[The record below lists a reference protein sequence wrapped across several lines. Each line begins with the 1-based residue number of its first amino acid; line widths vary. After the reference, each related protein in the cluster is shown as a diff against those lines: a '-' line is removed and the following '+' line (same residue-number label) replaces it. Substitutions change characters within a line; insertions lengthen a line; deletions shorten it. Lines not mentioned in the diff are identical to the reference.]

1 MANIKFSAFTTETD
15 DTQIDFLAGYQGT
28 TMKKIAPANLSGSY
42 PFLISSTS
50 LYSGSLAPSLVGTP
64 ASNTTLSQNNMALTT
79 GEKNTFIGATC
90 GFSTTVGEQ
99 NVSIGNNSL
108 RNGEEASKNIAIGS
122 GALQNLNP
130 PLTGSAFDTFNIAIG
145 FNAGND
151 ITEGTNNVIIG
162 GNAGD
167 VLTTGTRNTAMGHN
181 ALSAETTG
189 GYNTAIGL
197 NALQD
202 LVAGTNAY
210 NTAVGSQSLKDCT
223 TGEKNTAVGAQIA
236 DTLLTGSNNTFLGYN
251 AEPSSSSVDNE
262 ITLGDANVNS
272 LRIPGLQSGA
282 SDGDVLTFSS
292 GTGNITLQAGGG
304 GGGATSLN
312 GLSDVLIDGTS
323 AYFINIPAGL
333 TGNPINNLVIG
344 DNAGTSLTDGFGNV
358 LIGHDAGDAI
368 TTGDYIVA
376 IGVEAGSGHTSNS
389 RSVYIGYQAAK
400 LVSAAGSVVVGE
412 RALDALSGSWNNH
425 TVVGSQACTSTSS
438 NSGHVA
444 FGYQALN
451 SQTSGEKNTAIGFEC
466 LELLTTSDDNVALG
480 FEAGDKVTG
489 AQNTLI
495 GSSAGSSGTNDLT
508 SGDNNILIG
517 YQAAATSATVDNEI
531 TLGNSSIATLRCQVT
546 SITALS
552 DKRDKENIQASNYG
566 LNVVDKLKP
575 VTFNWN
581 TRDGAKV
588 GVKDLGFIAQ
598 DLQEVDNENL
608 KLVYDNNP
616 EKLEASYGRL
626 VPVLV
631 KAIQELKAEIE
642 LLKSKQ

>member
-42 PFLISSTS
+42 PFLISNTS
-50 LYSGSLAPSLVGTP
+50 LYSGSLASSLVGTP
-64 ASNTTLSQNNMALTT
+64 AGNTTLAQNNMAITT
-79 GEKNTFIGATC
+79 GIKNTLIGSKA
-90 GFSTTVGEQ
+90 GFSTTVGED
-99 NVSIGNNSL
+99 NVAVGHNALRNSL
-108 RNGEEASKNIAIGS
+108 ECGKNIALGS

-130 PLTGSAFDTFNIAIG
+130 PITGSAFDTHNIAIG

-151 ITEGTNNVIIG
+151 VTEGVNNIIIG

-167 VLTTGTRNTAMGHN
+167 VLTTGTRNTAVGHN

-189 GYNTAIGL
+189 GYNVAIGL

-210 NTAVGSQSLKDCT
+210 NTAVGTQSLKDCT

-236 DTLLTGSNNTFLGYN
+236 DTLLTGSNNTLLGYN
-251 AEPSSSSVDNE
+251 AEPSSSSVNNE

-272 LRIPGLQSGA
+272 LRIPGLQSSA

-304 GGGATSLN
+304 GGATSLN

-323 AYFINIPAGL
+323 NYFVNIPAGL
-333 TGNPINNLVIG
+333 IGNPINNLVIG
-344 DNAGTSLTDGFGNV
+344 DNAGNSLTEGFSNV
-358 LIGHDAGDAI
+358 IIGHDAGDSI
-368 TTGDYIVA
+368 TTADYNVCL
-376 IGVEAGSGHTSNS
+376 GVNAGSTHTTNNDA
-389 RSVYIGYQAAK
+389 VYVGYNAGFNLNAANT
-400 LVSAAGSVVVGE
+400 VVVGA
-412 RALDALSGSWNNH
+412 RALDALVGSWNSH
-425 TVVGSQACTSTSS
+425 CVVGEEACTATTS
-438 NSGHVA
+438 NNEHHA
-444 FGYQALN
+444 FGFQALRA
-451 SQTSGEKNTAIGFEC
+451 QTSGQRNSAFGAEVM
-466 LELLTTSDDNVALG
+466 ELLLTGVDNSAFGHNAADKLT
-480 FEAGDKVTG
+480 GD
-489 AQNTLI
+489 QNTII
-495 GSSAGSSGTNDLT
+495 GSSAGSSGSNDLT

-642 LLKSKQ
+642 LLKSK